1 MSALLICI
9 HQTNSRVFLAF
20 CLVLKQYMQA
30 TYSDYMDTDINTF
43 TVELLLMCGTVSYQL
58 DKEPNLYIYNSI

>member
-1 MSALLICI
+1 
-9 HQTNSRVFLAF
+9 
-20 CLVLKQYMQA
+20 MQA